1 VNASSTIPRKEILEA
16 IEDTLKK
23 TSLLVISSPPATGKT
38 SLMNLLA
45 KNHPSANFKH
55 IQFTPRSDARQVLDS
70 SLHSLEGQAGVIIID
85 DAQNKYEDE
94 DFWFYLVKGII
105 AFYPQYSFIICAT
118 HTLGIYSAS
127 PVVLESYPHIRRD
140 DLLLSHE
147 EARDLIIRSFDINEV
162 TIEDMHHAMNVI
174 ENMSG
179 RVVGQIR
186 MITWKLSQNFRKQT
200 PSESDILQYL
210 LGDSIIGNDLGRL
223 FGVDVPQ
230 IDPSL
235 FECLRSCFL
244 SGSTAN
250 VVGKNSEILE
260 LIKRGVLALSDYNQ
274 ATDEVKITFTTPLA
288 RRYLMN
294 RIFPDRGNSDPTD
307 VKSLVVSAI
316 EKMSAFSLLQS
327 TPDQNLFP
335 KEAVFQHLF
344 MNSLLACL
352 PANFQVCPEL
362 SIDFQG
368 SSTSGEIDFYI
379 DGNLRW
385 GIELLIKGSK
395 LKEHISRF
403 QVGGLYYPLA
413 VNQFAVVDFRF
424 FEKLVAPTVKFRE
437 NTIIVYFQ
445 AGDFSKCFC
454 ASQFN
459 GCQEKFELKLQD

>member
-1 VNASSTIPRKEILEA
+1 
-16 IEDTLKK
+16 
-23 TSLLVISSPPATGKT
+23 
-38 SLMNLLA
+38 
-45 KNHPSANFKH
+45 
-55 IQFTPRSDARQVLDS
+55 
-70 SLHSLEGQAGVIIID
+70 
-85 DAQNKYEDE
+85 
-94 DFWFYLVKGII
+94 
-105 AFYPQYSFIICAT
+105 
-118 HTLGIYSAS
+118 
-127 PVVLESYPHIRRD
+127 
-140 DLLLSHE
+140 
-147 EARDLIIRSFDINEV
+147 
-162 TIEDMHHAMNVI
+162 MNVV
-174 ENMSG
+174 ENMCG

-186 MITWKLSQNFRKQT
+186 MITWKLSKKFRNQT
-200 PSESDILQYL
+200 PSEFDILHYL
-210 LGDSIIGNDLGRL
+210 FGDSIIEEDLGRL

-250 VVGKNSEILE
+250 VVGKNSDILE
-260 LIKRGVLALSDYNQ
+260 LIKRGVLALNDYNQ
-274 ATDEVKITFTTPLA
+274 AKDEAKITFTTHLA

-307 VKSLVVSAI
+307 VKSLVVTAI

-327 TPDQNLFP
+327 TPYQELFP

-344 MNSLLACL
+344 MTSLLASL

-403 QVGGLYYPLA
+403 EVGGLYYPLA
-413 VNQFAVVDFRF
+413 VNQFVVVDFRF
-424 FEKLVAPTVKFRE
+424 FEKLAAPDVKFRE

-445 AGDFSKCFC
+445 AGDFSRCFC
-454 ASQFN
+454 TSQFN
-459 GCQEKFELKLQD
+459 GCQEKFELKLRE